1 MKRRS
6 TDKAAF
12 NPSLLKHHDL
22 CDQKLYHFR
31 PPWRGRLASWRS
43 TPSSWCLSMTNT
55 RFSILLNTCIMKN
68 RSTVCSNPHLCRQT
82 ILPVRSTEWTQAW
95 PAWTTRTVE
104 GQVEAAHISR
114 LKQLSWQVILALSL
128 SWRQCCLALQG
139 SLTSQT
145 PSRRQGEYQS
155 HFPMSPLILCV
166 WPSPWFQ
173 SQFMEPAWPACWS
186 RRGPGENLFQEFV
199 CWSDDW
205 FSGFCLPP
213 SISSS

>member
-104 GQVEAAHISR
+104 GQVEAPTHISR
-114 LKQLSWQVILALSL
+114 LKTAFMTGDPGSVIELKAVLPCSPGQPDVSNSVQEAGWVPVSFSNESSYL
-128 SWRQCCLALQG
+128 VCLTVTMISVTVHG
-139 SLTSQT
+139 TCLT
-145 PSRRQGEYQS
+145 
-155 HFPMSPLILCV
+155 
-166 WPSPWFQ
+166 
-173 SQFMEPAWPACWS
+173 
-186 RRGPGENLFQEFV
+186 
-199 CWSDDW
+199 
-205 FSGFCLPP
+205 CLLV
-213 SISSS
+213 